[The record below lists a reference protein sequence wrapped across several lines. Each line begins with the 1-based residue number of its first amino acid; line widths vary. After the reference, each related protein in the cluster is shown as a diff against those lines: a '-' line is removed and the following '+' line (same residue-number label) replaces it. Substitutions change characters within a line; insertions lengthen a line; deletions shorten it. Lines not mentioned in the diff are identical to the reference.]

1 MDDDDDKVLYSNVWL
16 LKDWRQCPRF
26 GRILAFVGKSNLDVF
41 VCLGTVVFMYSQ
53 PMICDG
59 YNFAIIIIIYII
71 IYFFFLGGGFNSE
84 IFFNVL
90 PKSLSTLI
98 CIIYIVYAFV

>member
-1 MDDDDDKVLYSNVWL
+1 MWILCCSCQKSDVDDDDDKVLYSNVWL

-71 IYFFFLGGGFNSE
+71 IFFGGGG
-84 IFFNVL
+84 
-90 PKSLSTLI
+90 STLKYFLMFYPNH
-98 CIIYIVYAFV
+98 CRR